1 MFNLSINNPS
11 RVNHRKTADVI
22 FAFFSVKN
30 FSDPSPQDP
39 PAHKIL
45 ILPTFTKSQAN
56 PALFSLFRP
65 VLPENF

>member
-1 MFNLSINNPS
+1 MLNLKINNPS

-39 PAHKIL
+39 PAH
-45 ILPTFTKSQAN
+45 
-56 PALFSLFRP
+56 
-65 VLPENF
+65 